1 MRRCLAGVLCGI
13 AWYVPE
19 SVPCRLAP
27 VGICMHIRFVLVK
40 KFSCTCPRFLFCLEF
55 SGCDLEV
62 EENSGCGADSG
73 TKRVG

>member
-1 MRRCLAGVLCGI
+1 MGAECDAAWQVFCVVLRGMCRRV
-13 AWYVPE
+13 
-19 SVPCRLAP
+19 AP

-40 KFSCTCPRFLFCLEF
+40 KFTCTSPRFLFCLEF